1 MRSYI
6 ARKVF
11 LLIALT
17 LILAVILNFLTEEA
31 VVSDGDMQ
39 DSSVC
44 VIIDAGHGGEDCGAI
59 GVNGV
64 YEKDINLEISNI
76 LYEMLK
82 AVGIDVI
89 MTRTEDR
96 LMYTEKQNIKGQRKL
111 YDLKNRLQIANA
123 HPNAIFVSIH
133 MNNFSS
139 SKYSGLQVYY
149 SKNTESSSYLA
160 KIIQT
165 SVRDNL
171 QKNNDRKIKGA
182 DSSIYLLD
190 RAENT
195 AVLVECGFLSNYEEC
210 NKLSE
215 KEYQRELS
223 FCIFCGIIKF
233 KESQKTI

>member
-1 MRSYI
+1 
-6 ARKVF
+6 
-11 LLIALT
+11 
-17 LILAVILNFLTEEA
+17 
-31 VVSDGDMQ
+31 
-39 DSSVC
+39 
-44 VIIDAGHGGEDCGAI
+44 
-59 GVNGV
+59 
-64 YEKDINLEISNI
+64 
-76 LYEMLK
+76 
-82 AVGIDVI
+82 
-89 MTRTEDR
+89 
-96 LMYTEKQNIKGQRKL
+96 
-111 YDLKNRLQIANA
+111 
-123 HPNAIFVSIH
+123 